1 MDPTFIDALRCG
13 LTGQIM
19 VDPVVVCTECNPKL
33 VQGVSYERE
42 ALQTWLA
49 AQGDGETR
57 FSPNPALKGVIG
69 WFNDVKRR
77 KECVV

>member
-13 LTGQIM
+13 LTGQITGQI
-19 VDPVVVCTECNPKL
+19 TECNPKL

-42 ALQTWLA
+42 ALQKWLA